1 MPNDAVHGHIAIGKM
16 FASEFK
22 EKPQMVC
29 IPVQIIAQNEWAALE
44 WTDPN
49 GYCGCGFFQIIND
62 CILTLRGYWV
72 KLSLLKVTTG

>member
-1 MPNDAVHGHIAIGKM
+1 MPNEAVHGNIAIGKM

-22 EKPQMVC
+22 ENPQMVC

-49 GYCGCGFFQIIND
+49 ECCGCGFFQIINN
-62 CILTLRGYWV
+62 CIQSQRGHWDQ
-72 KLSLLKVTTG
+72 LSLLKVKTG